1 MKKRAAKKISSENKI
16 SLRII
21 KYLFLI
27 LIFLAPLNN
36 GMFFEAQ
43 FWPIAI
49 IIAVLFFYFVQKKGL
64 EIKFGIPE
72 FLLLLLAGSYFLSFL
87 GSASPH
93 HAYVGF
99 LKYIFYFAACFLTA
113 HLWAEEEQGKKAVL
127 LTIISAITV
136 GTIMTFLAQAQLLEE
151 TNLIIGRRFSSTFHY
166 ANTYAAILA
175 VSIPLTAYL
184 SLVSTNKWAK
194 ALLLS
199 AWFLNTVAF
208 YATLSRGALLVY
220 LPALLLLLFFLEK
233 GQRWLTFG
241 NLLLINSL
249 GLVGAN
255 FILKNPN
262 IKTIYVLLLGLVL
275 VFFLN
280 LIVQKKV
287 LRPSFFAGLIIVM
300 LFIGGVIAVEYFPE
314 KASLA
319 QLKRLTRITLERG
332 GAGSRLYF
340 YEDAVK
346 LFQEHWLIGTGAG
359 GWGALYKTMQGHLY
373 DSTEVHSSVL
383 QIMVESGII
392 GTALF
397 LGIFGFL
404 FVQQIRRRKV
414 QKSTVLTRIV
424 LLAVLVLFLHS
435 LIDFDLTVTAVTM
448 YLFVLVG
455 LLGSEYSL
463 NLRYNKSLKTVS
475 LILSGFLFF
484 SATSMGLAYLASRQT
499 LADISTEQSVKVAAI
514 PQYEQDLSIAQK
526 LDPSNSVY
534 PSYLGQIKVVKGLQQ
549 KSTTEIE
556 KGLQILERAIKLE
569 PYQYEPYLTKGST
582 LVQLQRRADAVPY
595 FEKIITLMPMQHTGY
610 EFAIENYVQL
620 ALETGERDYLD
631 LARQVYSR
639 VVKQMQK
646 VEPERLPYW
655 QHEKLNESAYTNFH
669 AGVAE
674 CLAGEYAQGVE
685 YFTLAL
691 KRAKE
696 PLCEKTKAWLAVAQE
711 KEGLPVTVKAD
722 VEKVAEIE
730 SIIQDF
736 MIKSKEK

>member
-49 IIAVLFFYFVQKKGL
+49 IIAVLFFYFIYKKGL

-93 HAYVGF
+93 QAYVGF

-113 HLWAEEEQGKKAVL
+113 QLWGEEEEGKKAVL

-136 GTIMTFLAQAQLLEE
+136 GTIMTFLAQAQILEE

-175 VSIPLTAYL
+175 ASLPLTAYL
-184 SLVSTNKWAK
+184 FLVSTRKGVK
-194 ALLLS
+194 ALLLA

-220 LPALLLLLFFLEK
+220 LPALLFLLFFLEK
-233 GQRWLTFG
+233 GQRGLTLG
-241 NLLLINSL
+241 NLLLINAL
-249 GLVGAN
+249 ALVSAN
-255 FILKNPN
+255 FILQNPDL
-262 IKTIYVLLLGLVL
+262 KTIYILLIGLALVLFFNLLVETKALRTPFFVVLIIVLLL
-275 VFFLN
+275 
-280 LIVQKKV
+280 
-287 LRPSFFAGLIIVM
+287 AGA
-300 LFIGGVIAVEYFPE
+300 VIAVEYFPE

-319 QLKRLTRITLERG
+319 KLARLKDINLETG
-332 GAGSRLYF
+332 GAVSRFYF
-340 YEDAVK
+340 YEDAFR

-359 GWGALYKTMQGHLY
+359 GWGALYKMRQGHLY

-392 GTALF
+392 GIVLF

-404 FVQQIRRRKV
+404 IGQQIWRSRK
-414 QKSTVLTRIV
+414 QKSTVLERIV
-424 LLAVLVLFLHS
+424 LLAIFVLFFHS
-435 LIDFDLTVTAVTM
+435 LIDFDLTVTAVPLC
-448 YLFVLVG
+448 LFVLVG

-463 NLRYNKSLKTVS
+463 KLRYHKPLKIIS
-475 LILSGFLFF
+475 LILSSILFF
-484 SATSMGLAYLASRQT
+484 SVASMGLAHLASRQA
-499 LADISTEQSVKVAAI
+499 LAEIRMEKSVKVSAI
-514 PQYEQDLSIAQK
+514 AQYERDLAIAQK
-526 LDPSNSVY
+526 LAPLNPVY
-534 PSYLGQIKVVKGLQQ
+534 PSYLGQVKVVKGLQQ
-549 KSTTEIE
+549 KSTEEIE
-556 KGLQILERAIKLE
+556 QGLQILERAIKLE
-569 PYQYEPYLTKGST
+569 PYQYEAYLTKGST
-582 LVQLQRRADAVPY
+582 LVQLQRRVEAIPY

-610 EFAIENYVQL
+610 EFVIENYVQL
-620 ALETGERDYLD
+620 ALETGEKDYLD
-631 LARQVYSR
+631 LACKVYSR
-639 VVKQMQK
+639 AEKQMQK
-646 VEPERLPYW
+646 VEPERLPFW
-655 QHEKLNESAYTNFH
+655 QHEKLNESAFTNFH
-669 AGVAE
+669 VGVAE
-674 CLAGEYAQGVE
+674 CLAEEYAQGVE
-685 YFTLAL
+685 HFTLAL
-691 KRAKE
+691 KRATGS
-696 PLCEKTKAWLAVAQE
+696 LREKTIAWLAVAQE
-711 KEGLPVTVKAD
+711 KQGLPVTVQIDSQKGT
-722 VEKVAEIE
+722 EIE

>member
-49 IIAVLFFYFVQKKGL
+49 IIAVLFFYFIQKKGL

-93 HAYVGF
+93 QAYVGF

-280 LIVQKKV
+280 LIV
-287 LRPSFFAGLIIVM
+287 
-300 LFIGGVIAVEYFPE
+300 E
-314 KASLA
+314 
-319 QLKRLTRITLERG
+319 KRL
-332 GAGSRLYF
+332 Y
-340 YEDAVK
+340 
-346 LFQEHWLIGTGAG
+346 
-359 GWGALYKTMQGHLY
+359 
-373 DSTEVHSSVL
+373 VL
-383 QIMVESGII
+383 
-392 GTALF
+392 LF
-397 LGIFGFL
+397 LW
-404 FVQQIRRRKV
+404 V
-414 QKSTVLTRIV
+414 
-424 LLAVLVLFLHS
+424 
-435 LIDFDLTVTAVTM
+435 
-448 YLFVLVG
+448 
-455 LLGSEYSL
+455 
-463 NLRYNKSLKTVS
+463 
-475 LILSGFLFF
+475 
-484 SATSMGLAYLASRQT
+484 
-499 LADISTEQSVKVAAI
+499 
-514 PQYEQDLSIAQK
+514 
-526 LDPSNSVY
+526 
-534 PSYLGQIKVVKGLQQ
+534 
-549 KSTTEIE
+549 
-556 KGLQILERAIKLE
+556 
-569 PYQYEPYLTKGST
+569 
-582 LVQLQRRADAVPY
+582 
-595 FEKIITLMPMQHTGY
+595 
-610 EFAIENYVQL
+610 NYC
-620 ALETGERDYLD
+620 AC
-631 LARQVYSR
+631 
-639 VVKQMQK
+639 
-646 VEPERLPYW
+646 
-655 QHEKLNESAYTNFH
+655 F
-669 AGVAE
+669 
-674 CLAGEYAQGVE
+674 
-685 YFTLAL
+685 
-691 KRAKE
+691 
-696 PLCEKTKAWLAVAQE
+696 
-711 KEGLPVTVKAD
+711 
-722 VEKVAEIE
+722 
-730 SIIQDF
+730 
-736 MIKSKEK
+736 